1 MTAVTT
7 IAAERKLSPPR
18 IARGGWLDVLRFVVA
33 SMIVLYHFRMAAPL
47 PLPELHPVF
56 ERGYL
61 LTNFFIIDSGYVLA
75 RIYSEKLAAQALPLG
90 DFYRQ
95 RFLRVVPAHL
105 VVSLALAALVLMA
118 AAIGISPSHP
128 EWFSWSEFPAQ
139 LFLVQSYGVPGGEG
153 WNAPTWT
160 LSALLGCYLCLPVL
174 SRIGHRLSP
183 WSALIGSIAILLA
196 ANLATQAWLGLPV
209 YEMPLR
215 FGFLRALPLFVL
227 GVGVAIFASR
237 VYVRPRF
244 AGWLGVG
251 ALLLL
256 VVAQSLGH
264 FALLSLGL
272 MTVIIIAA
280 GATPVRQ
287 PSKLI
292 EHLALMSFSI
302 FLTNEVV
309 RIVWFGFFDV
319 AGQTAWSS
327 GLRWVVWSFGLVAAL
342 IGAAGFRYL
351 FDRPSQKWIGAL
363 TQRGRNWR
371 RPNLRTSPREAR

>member
-1 MTAVTT
+1 MTAVSRPTVELKPT
-7 IAAERKLSPPR
+7 PPR

-47 PLPELHPVF
+47 PLPDLHAAF

-75 RIYSEKLAAQALPLG
+75 RIYSEKLAAKALPLG

-105 VVSLALAALVLMA
+105 VVSLALAALVIGS

-128 EWFSWSEFPAQ
+128 EWFSWSEFPTQ

-160 LSALLGCYLCLPVL
+160 LSALLGCYLCLPLL

-183 WSALIGSIAILLA
+183 WSALAASIVVLLA

-209 YEMPLR
+209 YELPLR

-227 GVGVAIFASR
+227 GVGVAVFASQ
-237 VYVRPRF
+237 VYIRPLV
-244 AGWLGVG
+244 AGWLGG
-251 ALLLL
+251 GGFLLLAVTQAAGHYPL
-256 VVAQSLGH
+256 ASL
-264 FALLSLGL
+264 AL
-272 MTVIIIAA
+272 MTVIILAA
-280 GATPVRQ
+280 GALPVRR
-287 PSKLI
+287 PSRVI

-309 RIVWFGFFDV
+309 RIVWFGAFDAV
-319 AGQTAWSS
+319 GQAGWPALVRWS
-327 GLRWVVWSFGLVAAL
+327 VWGCGLVVAL
-342 IGAAGFRYL
+342 AGAAAFRYL
-351 FDRPSQKWIGAL
+351 FDRPSQEWLSAAAWSRRNKAL
-363 TQRGRNWR
+363 ASIAATGGR
-371 RPNLRTSPREAR
+371 

>member
-1 MTAVTT
+1 
-7 IAAERKLSPPR
+7 
-18 IARGGWLDVLRFVVA
+18 
-33 SMIVLYHFRMAAPL
+33 
-47 PLPELHPVF
+47 
-56 ERGYL
+56 
-61 LTNFFIIDSGYVLA
+61 
-75 RIYSEKLAAQALPLG
+75 
-90 DFYRQ
+90 
-95 RFLRVVPAHL
+95 
-105 VVSLALAALVLMA
+105 
-118 AAIGISPSHP
+118 
-128 EWFSWSEFPAQ
+128 

-256 VVAQSLGH
+256 VVAQTLGH

-319 AGQTAWSS
+319 AGQTCSTDQARS
-327 GLRWVVWSFGLVAAL
+327 G
-342 IGAAGFRYL
+342 
-351 FDRPSQKWIGAL
+351 
-363 TQRGRNWR
+363 
-371 RPNLRTSPREAR
+371 